1 MLERMTP
8 LQQEVD
14 IRDDMEADMREV
26 DTWGLTWVGADRRL
40 TWGLT

>member
-8 LQQEVD
+8 MQQEVD

-26 DTWGLTWVGADRRL
+26 DTGADM
-40 TWGLT
+40 GG

>member
-26 DTWGLTWVGADRRL
+26 DTGADM
-40 TWGLT
+40 GG